1 MPSRRRRARGA
12 NAPPTRGGEPR
23 YDSRVSGSAK
33 ARASATTATVRLLP
47 RAAAFVALLT
57 ILLVVVLFPILPS
70 RLHVHE
76 GDIASQTIRAP
87 HEFSYN
93 SDVLRRQL
101 QSQAVSAVPQAYSYD
116 VSVKNTQLAKLTD
129 LTNALSAVRSD
140 TTLTPQQRLDA
151 IISRGSGLTADQAT
165 QIAAFSAADW
175 TATVGEAQHL
185 LGTVLEDPF
194 AQSDVPTRR
203 ASLANRVSAGI
214 SSMQGDIAVALV
226 RNLIVATEGV
236 DQAATQKAQDQAAA
250 SVSPQRVTFARG
262 QVIVRDGD
270 VIDASKLESLQ
281 NAGLLT
287 VHLRYS
293 DLGAVILFVITAG
306 CVLAASLAAFQRR
319 LLLSWQSR
327 LLVTLIL
334 AGLVLVAKVYM
345 PLVLPDSHRQFMQF
359 AFPAAAAPMLA
370 ASLFDAGLGVT
381 LAGIGA
387 LLATFTALYLS
398 DLSGVVGLSALQ
410 PLEMASAFF
419 LSGVAGV
426 LVVHRAERLNRFL
439 LAGVAVAVVTTATLF
454 GFWLL
459 DPARVARDI
468 GWLVVA
474 GAVNGVVSALLTVGT
489 FVLLG
494 SVFNISTR
502 LQLMELAQLNAP
514 LLRRLQ
520 EEAPGTFHHSILV
533 GNLGERAADLIG
545 ADALLVRVGCY
556 YHDIGKLSRPAF
568 FIENQFGATNPH
580 DSIEPLVSNR
590 IVQEHVRYGDE
601 LARRARLPESVRGFV
616 TEHHGTR
623 LVAYFYRKAA
633 QSEPDIDP
641 AIFSYP
647 GPRPQSRETAIA
659 MLADSTEALVRS
671 SRDHAPERIDTLV
684 EGVIAERLAEGQF
697 DDCELTLRDLRVI
710 ADSFKTTL
718 RAMYHAR
725 IEYPA
730 PTEAERRRGAPVAN
744 PTPAAVPDPPAS
756 ANAPA
761 DGNSAATPHGD
772 VSDERHASTAAE
784 PSPEPAELAG
794 PSPADASAEGTP
806 TDVDREAAAVAA
818 SAARND
824 ANAE

>member
-1 MPSRRRRARGA
+1 MRP
-12 NAPPTRGGEPR
+12 
-23 YDSRVSGSAK
+23 
-33 ARASATTATVRLLP
+33 RLLP
-47 RAAAFVALLT
+47 RAAVFVVLLT
-57 ILLVVVLFPILPS
+57 LLQAAVLFPILPS

-93 SDVLRRQL
+93 SDMLRKQL
-101 QSQAVSAVPQAYSYD
+101 QDQAVSAVPQAYSYN
-116 VSVKNTQLAKLTD
+116 VNVKNDQLAKLTD
-129 LTNALSAVRSD
+129 FTNALSAVRGDS
-140 TTLTPQQRLDA
+140 TLNQQQRLDA
-151 IISRGSGLTADQAT
+151 IVSRGSGLTADQAAE
-165 QIAAFSAADW
+165 IAAFSSSDW
-175 TATVGEAQHL
+175 TATVTEAQHL
-185 LGTVLEDPF
+185 LGTVLEDGF
-194 AQSDVPTRR
+194 VQGDVPSRR
-203 ASLANRVSAGI
+203 ASLTNRVSAGI
-214 SSMQGDIAVALV
+214 TSMQGDVAVALV
-226 RNLIVATEGV
+226 RNLIVPTEGI
-236 DQAATQKAQDQAAA
+236 DQAATQKAQDQASAG
-250 SVSPQRVTFARG
+250 VPPQRVTFARG

-270 VIDASKLESLQ
+270 VIDGSKLEALQ

-287 VHLRYS
+287 VRLRYS
-293 DLGAVILFVITAG
+293 DLGAVALFVIVIG
-306 CVLAASLAAFQRR
+306 CVLAAFLAAFQRR
-319 LLLSWQSR
+319 LLLNWRSR

-359 AFPAAAAPMLA
+359 AFPTAAAPMLA
-370 ASLFDAGLGVT
+370 ASLFDAGLGVMV
-381 LAGIGA
+381 AGTGA

-410 PLEMASAFF
+410 PLEMAAAFF
-419 LSGVAGV
+419 LAGVAGV

-439 LAGVAVAVVTTATLF
+439 LAGVAVALVTTATLF

-459 DPARVARDI
+459 DPNRTAHDA
-468 GWLVVA
+468 GWLLVA
-474 GAVNGVVSALLTVGT
+474 GGINGGVSALLTVGT

-556 YHDIGKLSRPAF
+556 YHDIGKLSRPGF
-568 FIENQFGATNPH
+568 FIENQFGAANPH
-580 DSIEPLVSNR
+580 DAIEPLVSNR

-601 LARRARLPESVRGFV
+601 LARRARLPEGVRAF
-616 TEHHGTR
+616 TAEHHGTR

-633 QSEPDIDP
+633 QSEPDVDP

-671 SRDHAPERIDTLV
+671 SRDHSPERIDTLV

-697 DDCELTLRDLRVI
+697 DDCELTLRDLRMI

-730 PTEAERRRGAPVAN
+730 PTATERSRGAPIAN
-744 PTPAAVPDPPAS
+744 
-756 ANAPA
+756 
-761 DGNSAATPHGD
+761 
-772 VSDERHASTAAE
+772 
-784 PSPEPAELAG
+784 PEPATPESAVVG
-794 PSPADASAEGTP
+794 PEATVQATGETDTETP
-806 TDVDREAAAVAA
+806 GEAPGPTAPTPR
-818 SAARND
+818 AARPRTLR
-824 ANAE
+824 